1 VDVRPD
7 DSTDREAESTSS
19 TPSEQIAPSQD
30 RGSEGFDLPADSD
43 VRLSTTQVDESF
55 QQGISTTDKSRISDD
70 ERRQLTVMFCDLV
83 DSTFLA
89 GRLDPED
96 YRNILHAYYEV
107 CLGVIHQYDGHIA
120 QYLGDGLLIY
130 FGYPHAH
137 EDDAQRAVWTGL
149 DLLTAINTLNVRLR
163 QEKALELAIRIG
175 VHTGLVVMSEIGDKS
190 RPEHLALGEAPNVA
204 SRLQALALP
213 GTVVISDVTHQLVQG
228 FFVCEALSDYQLK
241 GVAKPLS
248 VYRVVQASGVQ
259 SRFDVAVI
267 RGLTPLVGREQEVGI
282 LLERWEQ
289 VKEGQGHIV
298 VLSGE
303 AGIGK
308 SRLVQ
313 VLKVRL
319 ADSAVSLECRCSPYY
334 QSTAFYPLI
343 DLLRRTLNWQDDEP
357 SVNRQQKLESF
368 VTQSGLPQAES
379 VPLLATFLSL
389 PLPDDQYPPLP
400 LSSQQQRQK
409 ILEILLTW
417 LVEQTR
423 QKPVVFIIE
432 DLHWVDPSTLEFLD
446 LLIEQGPM
454 VAMLTVLT
462 CRPNFALP
470 WGLRTHIT
478 PLALSRLSQPQVEA
492 MITGVTDGK
501 TLPSEVIDQ
510 LVVKTDGVPLFVEE
524 LTKTVLESG
533 WLNEDAN
540 RYELRGPLPA
550 LEIPTTLQDSLMA
563 RLDRL
568 ALGKMVAQLAATI
581 GRQFSYDLL
590 RALAPWDDTTL
601 HQGLRQLVE
610 AELCY
615 RRGLLPQATYMFKH
629 ALIRDAAYDSLLRA
643 RRHQIH
649 GQIARI
655 LEHDPRGIKDREPET
670 IAYHFEAAQEIERA
684 IVYWESAGQ
693 LARQRSANQEAATHF
708 IHAIDLL
715 SSMGEHIDKAELE
728 LRLRLALGGQL
739 IACYGNGAPEV
750 EENYERAQ
758 ALLGRVHDRQLTFQ
772 ARHGLRTFSS
782 FGDPYK
788 GPENSESSSLTSLT
802 SWVTIACC
810 CRRTVP
816 MGSVCSL
823 WVNLNLLGITW
834 SVPFHFIAPM
844 YIAPN
849 ALSTSQILL
858 SWHYAI
864 SVG

>member
-1 VDVRPD
+1 
-7 DSTDREAESTSS
+7 
-19 TPSEQIAPSQD
+19 
-30 RGSEGFDLPADSD
+30 
-43 VRLSTTQVDESF
+43 
-55 QQGISTTDKSRISDD
+55 
-70 ERRQLTVMFCDLV
+70 
-83 DSTFLA
+83 
-89 GRLDPED
+89 
-96 YRNILHAYYEV
+96 
-107 CLGVIHQYDGHIA
+107 
-120 QYLGDGLLIY
+120 
-130 FGYPHAH
+130 
-137 EDDAQRAVWTGL
+137 
-149 DLLTAINTLNVRLR
+149 
-163 QEKALELAIRIG
+163 
-175 VHTGLVVMSEIGDKS
+175 
-190 RPEHLALGEAPNVA
+190 
-204 SRLQALALP
+204 
-213 GTVVISDVTHQLVQG
+213 
-228 FFVCEALSDYQLK
+228 
-241 GVAKPLS
+241 
-248 VYRVVQASGVQ
+248 
-259 SRFDVAVI
+259 
-267 RGLTPLVGREQEVGI
+267 
-282 LLERWEQ
+282 
-289 VKEGQGHIV
+289 
-298 VLSGE
+298 
-303 AGIGK
+303 
-308 SRLVQ
+308 
-313 VLKVRL
+313 
-319 ADSAVSLECRCSPYY
+319 
-334 QSTAFYPLI
+334 
-343 DLLRRTLNWQDDEP
+343 
-357 SVNRQQKLESF
+357 
-368 VTQSGLPQAES
+368 
-379 VPLLATFLSL
+379 
-389 PLPDDQYPPLP
+389 
-400 LSSQQQRQK
+400 
-409 ILEILLTW
+409 
-417 LVEQTR
+417 
-423 QKPVVFIIE
+423 
-432 DLHWVDPSTLEFLD
+432 
-446 LLIEQGPM
+446 
-454 VAMLTVLT
+454 
-462 CRPNFALP
+462 
-470 WGLRTHIT
+470 
-478 PLALSRLSQPQVEA
+478 